1 MTPLKVRPSLVDKF
15 FSWVSNSHPWVVPS
29 RVEEDVDQGQ
39 NILACVPLPEV
50 RTEDCEIFSMN
61 LLFAADEV
69 ELQFGTVVVEVVV
82 VLVVV
87 AGVGTQLWLSWL
99 NTSAELFHSCFLFCF
114 LNLAANRCDLS
125 CQHGARKTQHNSRNQ
140 SQPFQRFSYLRS
152 CCDT

>member
-1 MTPLKVRPSLVDKF
+1 M
-15 FSWVSNSHPWVVPS
+15 
-29 RVEEDVDQGQ
+29 
-39 NILACVPLPEV
+39 ACVPLPEV

-99 NTSAELFHSCFLFCF
+99 NTSAELFHSYDVLK
-114 LNLAANRCDLS
+114 S
-125 CQHGARKTQHNSRNQ
+125 SSNQ
-140 SQPFQRFSYLRS
+140 M
-152 CCDT
+152 

>member
-69 ELQFGTVVVEVVV
+69 ELQFGTVVVEVVI

-99 NTSAELFHSCFLFCF
+99 NTSAELFHSCF

-140 SQPFQRFSYLRS
+140 SQPFQMFSYFRS